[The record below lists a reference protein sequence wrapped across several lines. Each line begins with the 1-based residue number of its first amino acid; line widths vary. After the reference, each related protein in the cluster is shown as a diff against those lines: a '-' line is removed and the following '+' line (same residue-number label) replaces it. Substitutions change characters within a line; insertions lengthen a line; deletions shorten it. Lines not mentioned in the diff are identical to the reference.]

1 MRTFLIDDKLWT
13 DCFADPRED
22 TFGPVYGQS
31 RALVWTLC
39 YRVLHNEEDA
49 RDVFQSVYCR
59 LLKWARDPRHR
70 ELPQIHQRGIYYL
83 ALREANNLRMR
94 RSRRARK
101 EVAME
106 TLPVAIDTGTR
117 TDQAIHDRETRSL
130 IEGIIATLPDRYR
143 LPLLLHYFH
152 GMTHKEIA
160 MLLGKP
166 ASTISSRI
174 ATAHRKL
181 EPLMRRVGLGGAA
194 MLLGVMGARA
204 SLIEPRAGLDLASV
218 FKRIQEEVGAGAAGA
233 GGAGVDGAI
242 TSATTTPFHFALHGI
257 QAKLAVLGL
266 SVAIL
271 GGLVLLVHRINA
283 TNPYLMLGKRPAA
296 AHTQSGAA
304 DQASVPG
311 GQFITPAG
319 GFVVNGYSF
328 SPFAC
333 PHSQGTGAASGQKNV
348 ARSNHGPGA
357 R

>member
-1 MRTFLIDDKLWT
+1 MRKILIDDKLWAEF
-13 DCFADPRED
+13 FANPREE
-22 TFGPVYGQS
+22 TFGPIYEQS

-49 RDVFQSVYCR
+49 RDAFQSVYCR

-106 TLPVAIDTGTR
+106 TLPVVTDTGAR
-117 TDQAIHDRETRSL
+117 TDQAIHDRETRGL
-130 IEGIIATLPDRYR
+130 IEGIISTLPDRYR

-160 MLLGKP
+160 MSLGKP

-181 EPLMRRVGLGGAA
+181 EPLMRRAGLGGAA
-194 MLLGVMGARA
+194 MLLGAIGARA
-204 SLIEPRAGLDLASV
+204 SLIEPPAGLDLAGV
-218 FKRIQEEVGAGAAGA
+218 FKHIQEEVGAGAAMA
-233 GGAGVDGAI
+233 GGSGTDGAV
-242 TSATTTPFHFALHGI
+242 TSGTATPSHFALRGI
-257 QAKLAVLGL
+257 QSKLAVLGL

-271 GGLVLLVHRINA
+271 GGLALLVHRINA

-296 AHTQSGAA
+296 AHAQSDAA
-304 DQASVPG
+304 FQASVPG

-319 GFVVNGYSF
+319 GFIVNGAPF

-333 PHSQGTGAASGQKNV
+333 PHSQGTDAASGRKNV
-348 ARSNHGPGA
+348 ARSK
-357 R
+357 